1 MTMTRAK
8 TDDAAR
14 LEWLGVGGGFDEK
27 LVAPLTAAVAHS
39 RAVADHAGSEPEL
52 AN

>member
-39 RAVADHAGSEPEL
+39 RAVADHAGS
-52 AN
+52 